1 MPVSGPERT
10 PSCQRA
16 GLLAVLGLSIAL
28 PLCLLFVPGET
39 LTQDECCATAGEATA
54 TVLAELGRI
63 SRVVPPAPWL
73 PWCDA
78 QTGFAAAQPGELG
91 QVTLGPRALPPRRAP
106 NEARRL

>member
-1 MPVSGPERT
+1 MSGPERT
-10 PSCQRA
+10 PSSQRA
-16 GLLAVLGLSIAL
+16 GLLAVLALAVAL

-39 LTQDECCATAGEATA
+39 LAQDECCATAGEATA
-54 TVLAELGRI
+54 SVLAELGRV

-78 QTGFAAAQPGELG
+78 QSGFAAAQPEDGEPLS
-91 QVTLGPRALPPRRAP
+91 LPTQSVLLRRAP

>member
-1 MPVSGPERT
+1 ML
-10 PSCQRA
+10 A
-16 GLLAVLGLSIAL
+16 LAVAL

-39 LTQDECCATAGEATA
+39 LAQDECCATAGEATA
-54 TVLAELGRI
+54 SVLAELGRM

-78 QTGFAAAQPGELG
+78 QSGFAAAQPCDVE
-91 QVTLGPRALPPRRAP
+91 VSALVPQSVLPRRAP